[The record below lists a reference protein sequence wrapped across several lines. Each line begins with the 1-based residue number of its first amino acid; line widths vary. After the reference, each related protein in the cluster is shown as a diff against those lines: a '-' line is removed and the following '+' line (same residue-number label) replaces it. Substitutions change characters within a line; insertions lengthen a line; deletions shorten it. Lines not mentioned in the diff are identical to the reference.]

1 MKLSVPVNLRER
13 LSGLVHSIRFRLVL
27 WFVAILALVL
37 AAFSTFIYLSEGR
50 DWRADTLGRLERQI
64 TLFEGLQVLEPA
76 QIPQNFVQEND
87 LLLLLDPKGNV
98 LASQGTV
105 SAQDSLH
112 LAELGLQEYPQ
123 PDHPPVAFT
132 ASIGGDP
139 ATSSQDQ
146 FLITAISGGNG
157 PAGYILLGSPLDPGG
172 QLHRLL
178 LTLLVGSLL
187 TLAVA
192 LAGGLWLADRA
203 MRPVQM
209 ITHTA
214 RAISDTDLSRRLNMK
229 GRDELGELADTF
241 DAMLARLQAAFERQ
255 RQFVADASHE
265 LRTPLTIVN
274 LEASRALEG
283 ARPAREYAR
292 ALSVIRSEND
302 YMSRLVNDLLT
313 LARMDAG
320 QTVLQKKPVDLSEVA
335 REAVDR
341 LTGLASRNG
350 VTIEAGSLAEARLTG
365 DRQYLQQMVSNL
377 IENAIKYC
385 STTDARVRV
394 ETGSQAGR
402 SWLRVSDNGPG
413 IPAEHLAHLF
423 DRFYRIDQARTRNE
437 ERSGSRPPASGS
449 GLGLSIV
456 QGIAQAH
463 GGDVH
468 VTSVVDRGT
477 TFEAEFP
484 SLGPEEEHQD

>member
-1 MKLSVPVNLRER
+1 MKTSKPINLRER
-13 LSGLVHSIRFRLVL
+13 LDGLVHSIRFRLVL

-37 AAFSTFIYLSEGR
+37 AAFSTFIYFSEGR
-50 DWRADTLGRLERQI
+50 DWRADTLGRLGRQI
-64 TLFEGLQVLEPA
+64 TLFEGWHALEPA
-76 QIPQNFVQEND
+76 QVPQNFVQEGE

-98 LASQGTV
+98 LASQGAV
-105 SAQDSLH
+105 SMAESLR
-112 LAELGLQEYPQ
+112 LAKLGLQEPLQ
-123 PDHPPVAFT
+123 PNNPPLAFT
-132 ASIGGDP
+132 ASIGGD
-139 ATSSQDQ
+139 TSTPSDDQ
-146 FLITAISGGNG
+146 FLIAPISVGSSQ
-157 PAGYILLGSPLDPGG
+157 AGYVLLGSPLDPGG

-214 RAISDTDLSRRLNMK
+214 RAISDTDLSRRLKMK
-229 GRDELGELADTF
+229 SRDELGELADTF
-241 DAMLARLQAAFERQ
+241 DAMLTRLQAAFERQ

-283 ARPAREYAR
+283 QRPSKEYVR
-292 ALSVIRSEND
+292 ALGVIRSEND

-313 LARMDAG
+313 LARIDAG
-320 QTVLQKKPVDLSEVA
+320 QTVLQKKPVNLSEVA
-335 REAVDR
+335 REAVER
-341 LTGLASRNG
+341 LTGLASRSG
-350 VTIEAGSLAEARLTG
+350 VTIETGSLAEARLAG
-365 DRQYLQQMVSNL
+365 DRQYLLQMVSNL
-377 IENAIKYC
+377 VENAIKYS
-385 STTDARVRV
+385 STADPRVRV
-394 ETGSQAGR
+394 ETGVRAGR

-413 IPAEHLAHLF
+413 IPAEHLPHLF

-437 ERSGSRPPASGS
+437 EQAENRPPATGS

-463 GGDVH
+463 GGEVH
-468 VTSVVDRGT
+468 VTGVVGGGT
-477 TFEAEFP
+477 AFEAEFP
-484 SLGPEEEHQD
+484 SLGTEEERLH